1 MDFFDKLGANITNA
15 GRVVSQKTRNFN
27 ETNSLKRELAN
38 EKRNIQLKYS
48 EIGQLYFEKFNN
60 DPGCDFFPEVDAIL
74 TSQRRIEALEAEI
87 EEVQNRQPELVQVP
101 EKPQNVANM
110 RPSAMVCMQCG
121 QTYEPKQAYCSSCG
135 TKLTP
140 QYPTGA
146 AASAAAPI
154 IPQMSDAPETPYS
167 RAVPTQNAPASVTP
181 NPLHTGNSVPDAPAN
196 AAPENPAPENA
207 APDKEETTTPDAV
220 KPVMEGRF
228 CPECGAKAAED
239 SVFCAHCGKRLS

>member
-1 MDFFDKLGANITNA
+1 MDFFDKLGANLTNA

-38 EKRNIQLKYS
+38 EKRNIQRKYT

-60 DPGCDFFPEVDAIL
+60 DPGCDFFSEVDEIL
-74 TSQRRIEALEAEI
+74 TSQRRIESLEAEI
-87 EEVQNRQPELVQVP
+87 AEVQNRQPELVTVP
-101 EKPQNVANM
+101 ERSHTAPNTMQ
-110 RPSAMVCMQCG
+110 PSAMVCMQCG

-154 IPQMSDAPETPYS
+154 TPQTFSAPETPYS
-167 RAVPTQNAPASVTP
+167 RAVPNQEKPATVTP
-181 NPLHTGNSVPDAPAN
+181 NPMQTGNTAPVKTDLTKPAPKEEAPA
-196 AAPENPAPENA
+196 APA
-207 APDKEETTTPDAV
+207 DV
-220 KPVMEGRF
+220 KPVTEGRF
-228 CPECGAKAAED
+228 CTECGAKAAED
-239 SVFCAHCGKRLS
+239 SVFCAHCGNRLS